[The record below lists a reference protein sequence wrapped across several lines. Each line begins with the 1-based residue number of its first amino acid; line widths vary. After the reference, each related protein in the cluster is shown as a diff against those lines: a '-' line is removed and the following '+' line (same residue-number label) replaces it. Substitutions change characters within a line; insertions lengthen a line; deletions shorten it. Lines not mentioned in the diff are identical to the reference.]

1 MGVNIDDPGP
11 GPREIGI
18 RYDPIDTVS
27 AAESVSQ
34 DKAIAAALSWIALPA
49 NLQASAHIETRLV
62 LFTDENRY
70 SLDSSGNKKYVLW
83 RAPAWVVTITGIDIP
98 ASGGAPRRHIH
109 RQMTFNHEMNVVI
122 DARKGQYL
130 QAFTYR

>member
-18 RYDPIDTVS
+18 RYDPIDTVT

-49 NLQASAHIETRLV
+49 NLQASAHVETRLV
-62 LFTDENRY
+62 LFTDEDQYRQ
-70 SLDSSGNKKYVLW
+70 DPSGNKQYLVW
-83 RAPAWVVTITGIDIP
+83 RIPAWVVSISGIDIP
-98 ASGGAPRRHIH
+98 SRG
-109 RQMTFNHEMNVVI
+109 VS
-122 DARKGQYL
+122 
-130 QAFTYR
+130 